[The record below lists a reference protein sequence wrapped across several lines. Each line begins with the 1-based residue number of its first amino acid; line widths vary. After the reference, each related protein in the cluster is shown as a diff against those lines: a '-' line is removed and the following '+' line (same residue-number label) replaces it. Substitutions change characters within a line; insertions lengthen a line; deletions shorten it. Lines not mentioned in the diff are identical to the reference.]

1 MRHRQYDEFSDD
13 AMGRSQLLRQKET
26 LRTFEQQL
34 LMVGFAK
41 RMSHPILVI
50 PRGDRR
56 DEIVE
61 EATHQAMVN
70 ATTPHKAH
78 PFTR

>member
-1 MRHRQYDEFSDD
+1 MTS
-13 AMGRSQLLRQKET
+13 
-26 LRTFEQQL
+26 EQQL
-34 LMVGFAK
+34 LCGCQPK